1 MENYLR
7 MASQAISMS
16 ILRNMF
22 FRFLHVKTFSVPSIH
37 LYTFN
42 FLNNVVS
49 WYPLFTALNH
59 SEISNSLIKM
69 NKKLFIFYR
78 IILACRSGT
87 KLLELI
93 VHYHESA
100 LYLYII

>member
-1 MENYLR
+1 
-7 MASQAISMS
+7 
-16 ILRNMF
+16 MF
-22 FRFLHVKTFSVPSIH
+22 YRFLHVKTFSVPSIH

-59 SEISNSLIKM
+59 SEISYSLIKI

-78 IILACRSGT
+78 IILARSSGT
-87 KLLELI
+87 ELLKLIITNL
-93 VHYHESA
+93 
-100 LYLYII
+100 LYIYIIYYIYTIIILYRV